1 VRYVARYRAR
11 YVLGLSCLLA
21 ATLSALAIPWTV
33 KRAIEALERDPGT
46 APLGVFVATIAA
58 LALANGTAR
67 LASRFAIIGAA
78 QRVEAD
84 VRDDLYDALQRFPPA
99 YYARR
104 TTGDLMTRASSDV
117 SAIRSVV
124 GFGSVTLFGTA
135 VAFVGAVSA
144 MIAVDPWLTLWAM
157 APYPAMILL
166 ARWFNTAL
174 QERTEAMQTAL
185 GTLSS
190 RVQEY
195 LAGMV
200 VVRAYAME
208 GEATARFRDAN
219 ADYRTRSLEMARVQ
233 AQFTPLMT
241 LISGVGVVIVLWVGG
256 GAVVEGRITLGSLVA
271 FNGYLA
277 YLTWPT
283 LALGWTLAMTRRG
296 LTSMARIQE
305 VLDEAPP
312 AAVEEAVAVHRE
324 GPPPSIE
331 FRRLT
336 FAYPGRAGTLRDVT
350 FTVGSGELVVVVGP
364 TGSGK
369 STLGSL
375 LARLWEPPPG
385 TVFLGGED
393 VRRMPLGVL
402 RSQIGHVPQ
411 ESFLFSRSIRENVTL
426 GRDDVDRI
434 ATASAVEVAGIA
446 REIEQLPGGLE
457 TVVGERGLTL
467 SGGQRQR
474 VALAR
479 AVAGDPPVL
488 VLDDVFANVDFAKE
502 EEVLGKLRH
511 AARGR
516 TVLLITHRLR
526 VARGADRIVVLDEG
540 RVVEQGSHE
549 ELLAEA
555 GLYARLWRIQELDEE
570 IARAS

>member
-1 VRYVARYRAR
+1 
-11 YVLGLSCLLA
+11 
-21 ATLSALAIPWTV
+21 V
-33 KRAIEALERDPGT
+33 KRAIEALERDAAT
-46 APLGVFVATIAA
+46 APLGLFVATIAA

-84 VRDDLYDALQRFPPA
+84 VRHDLYDALQRFPPA

-104 TTGDLMTRASSDV
+104 TTGDLMARASSDV

-124 GFGSVTLFGTA
+124 GFGGVTLFGTA
-135 VAFVGAVSA
+135 VAFIGAISA

-166 ARWFNTAL
+166 ARRFNTAL
-174 QERTEAMQTAL
+174 QERTEAMQAAL

-208 GEATARFRDAN
+208 GEAAGRFTEAN
-219 ADYRTRSLEMARVQ
+219 ADYRARSLEMARVQ

-241 LISGVGVVIVLWVGG
+241 LISGVGVVVVLWVGG
-256 GAVVEGRITLGSLVA
+256 GAVLEGRITLGSLVA

-296 LTSMARIQE
+296 LTSMRRIQE

-312 AAVEEAVAVHRE
+312 AEAEAVRPVRAS
-324 GPPPSIE
+324 GTPPSIE
-331 FRRLT
+331 FRRLS
-336 FAYPGRAGTLRDVT
+336 FAYPGRAGTLCDVT
-350 FTVGSGELVVVVGP
+350 FTIGSGQLVVVVGP

-375 LARLWEPPPG
+375 LARLWEPPAG
-385 TVFLGGED
+385 TVLLGGED
-393 VRRMPLGVL
+393 VTRIPLGTL
-402 RSQIGHVPQ
+402 RSQVGYVPQ

-426 GRDDVDRI
+426 GRDDVGRA
-434 ATASAVEVAGIA
+434 ATASAVEMAGIA
-446 REIEQLPGGLE
+446 GEIEAFPDGLE

-502 EEVLGKLRH
+502 EEVLAKLRD

-526 VARGADRIVVLDEG
+526 VARGADGVVVLDEG
-540 RVVEQGSHE
+540 RVVEQGAHE
-549 ELLAEA
+549 ELLAQGA
-555 GLYARLWRIQELDEE
+555 LYARLWRIQELDEE